1 MPKGVRLNGNTQL
14 KIAASLSF
22 IAALL
27 HVAII
32 FGGPEWYR
40 FFGAGEGMAKLAESG
55 STQPTVI
62 TLSIAV
68 TLSVWGL
75 YALSGA
81 GVVFKLPLLKL
92 ALCFITAIF
101 LLRGIAGF
109 ILPFITNHPT
119 ITQNSV
125 TFWLVSSAICCVFGV
140 FYFLGTKNSWQ
151 CISRNVT

>member
-1 MPKGVRLNGNTQL
+1 VNGNTQL

-22 IAALL
+22 IAASL

-55 STQPTVI
+55 STEPTVI
-62 TLSIAV
+62 AFSIAV
-68 TLSVWGL
+68 VLTVWGL

-81 GVVFKLPLLKL
+81 GVIPKLPLLKL
-92 ALCFITAIF
+92 ALCLISAVF
-101 LLRGIAGF
+101 LLRGVAGF
-109 ILPFITNHPT
+109 ILPIFTNHPA
-119 ITQNSV
+119 IAQNSA

-140 FYFLGTKNSWQ
+140 FYVLGTKNNWE
-151 CISRNVT
+151 RML